1 MRRMRPANA
10 GTADGVRTFLLL
22 PNQAQKMKDQT
33 SVPFRHSL
41 AALSAALLS
50 TSLFS
55 QTLVNETEHAES
67 PVVLNTFVVSTT
79 RTPHDPAGIPGSV
92 TLLTPAEWERSQ
104 TPALVDLF
112 RSLPGVAAVST
123 GAAGAQTSL
132 FFRGSAPHQTLFL
145 VDGVRVN
152 DRGAFYQNFLGGADL
167 ANLGR
172 VEVLR
177 GPQSV
182 LYGGSAMGGV
192 ISIETLRGS
201 GDPTL
206 RLDAEAG
213 SFETLSGSA
222 ALSGSSGVLG
232 YSASASRFE
241 TANDRPENDFDS
253 TEFSARLDW
262 EDSNYPGL
270 EFGATVR
277 GMESTYDEPGSRGP
291 FPFTG
296 VLDFEQLLATAF
308 AKYETGPMR
317 ARLILAHQD
326 REYSFT
332 SIYGSTPVESRRRVV
347 DFQVTLD
354 AGDSLEVTG
363 GVNFEPSRQE
373 TPGELKKEK
382 LRAGFV
388 SAVWDASES
397 TSVVLGARHDD
408 FDSVGGHT
416 TWRAGV
422 SHTVISSG
430 TILRAMAGTAF
441 TAPSL
446 DDRYGNLAFFQPASP
461 DIQPERSKGWEAGI
475 EQPLAGGRGR
485 VTATWFSNR
494 YRNLFGFDPDT
505 FATINVGRA
514 SSTGVEL
521 AGEFTPCE
529 NVRVL
534 AGYTWTDAEDSSNG
548 SQLPRRP
555 SHSANIDT
563 TWEAT
568 TALTLGAGV
577 RWVADRVDVGAV
589 DLPDYA
595 TVRVH
600 ASWQATPRVR
610 AHVRVENLFNR
621 DYEEV
626 AGYPALGIGAFGG
639 LTISF

>member
-10 GTADGVRTFLLL
+10 GDADGVRTFLLL
-22 PNQAQKMKDQT
+22 PNQAQKMKDLIK
-33 SVPFRHSL
+33 VPRRHSL
-41 AALSAALLS
+41 AALFAAVFATGLS
-50 TSLFS
+50 S
-55 QTLVNETEHAES
+55 QTVVNEIAGTEN
-67 PVVLNTFVVSTT
+67 PVVLDAFVVTTT
-79 RTPHDPAGIPGSV
+79 RTPHDPADIPGSV
-92 TLLTPAEWERSQ
+92 TLLTPAEWARSQ
-104 TPALVDLF
+104 TPGLADLL
-112 RSLPGVAAVST
+112 RDLPGVAVVSS
-123 GAAGAQTSL
+123 GAAGAQTAL
-132 FFRGSAPHQTLFL
+132 FLRGSAPHQTLFL

-201 GDPTL
+201 GAPSL
-206 RLDAEAG
+206 RLDAEGG
-213 SFETLSGSA
+213 SFETLGGSA

-241 TANDRPENDFDS
+241 TANDRPGNDFDS

-262 EDSNYPGL
+262 ADSNYPGL
-270 EFGATVR
+270 EFGGTVR
-277 GMESTYDEPGSRGP
+277 GMESTYDEPGARGP

-296 VLDFEQLLATAF
+296 VLDFEQTLATAF
-308 AKYETGPMR
+308 AKYRTGAVR

-332 SIYGSTPVESRRRVV
+332 SVFGSTPVESRRRVV
-347 DFQVTLD
+347 DFQVTVD
-354 AGDSLEVTG
+354 ARETLEITAG
-363 GVNFEPSRQE
+363 ANFEPSRQE
-373 TPGELKKEK
+373 TPGDLKKEK
-382 LRAGFV
+382 LRAAFV
-388 SAVWDASES
+388 SALWRTSES

-408 FDSVGGHT
+408 FDSVGGHA
-416 TWRAGV
+416 TWRAGIV
-422 SHTVISSG
+422 HTVASSG
-430 TILRAMAGTAF
+430 TILRAMAGTSF

-446 DDRYGNLAFFQPASP
+446 DDRYGNVAFFQPASP
-461 DIQPERSKGWEAGI
+461 DIRPERSRGWEAGV
-475 EQPLAGGRGR
+475 EQPLAGGRGS
-485 VTATWFSNR
+485 VTATWFANR
-494 YRNLFGFDPDT
+494 YRDLFGFDPDT
-505 FATINVGRA
+505 FATTNVGRA
-514 SSTGVEL
+514 SAEGVEL
-521 AGEFTPCE
+521 TGIYSPVEG
-529 NVRVL
+529 VRVI
-534 AGYTWTDAEDSSNG
+534 AGYTWTDAEDSSDG

-555 SHSANIDT
+555 GHSASLDA

-568 TALTLGAGV
+568 TALTVGAGV

-600 ASWQATPRVR
+600 AAWQATPRLR
-610 AHVRVENLFNR
+610 AHVRVENLFDR
-621 DYEEV
+621 EYEEI

-639 LTISF
+639 LTLEF

>member
-1 MRRMRPANA
+1 
-10 GTADGVRTFLLL
+10 
-22 PNQAQKMKDQT
+22 MKDLIK
-33 SVPFRHSL
+33 VPLRHPL
-41 AALSAALLS
+41 AALAALFATAAS
-50 TSLFS
+50 S
-55 QTLVNETEHAES
+55 QTVVNESDTTE
-67 PVVLNTFVVSTT
+67 PVVLASYVVTTT
-79 RTPHDPAGIPGSV
+79 RTPHDPSHLPGSV
-92 TLLTPAEWERSQ
+92 TLLTPRSWERTQ
-104 TPALVDLF
+104 TAGLVELL
-112 RSLPGVAAVST
+112 RPLPGVAAVST
-123 GAAGAQTSL
+123 GASGAQTSL
-132 FFRGSAPHQTLFL
+132 FLRGSAPHQTLFL

-192 ISIETLRGS
+192 ISIETLRGEGAPS
-201 GDPTL
+201 G

-213 SFETLSGSA
+213 SFETLRGSA
-222 ALSGSSGVLG
+222 ALAGASGALG

-241 TANDRPENDFDS
+241 TANDRPGNDFDS
-253 TEFSARLDW
+253 TEWSARLDW
-262 EDSNYPGL
+262 ADASRPGL

-277 GMESTYDEPGSRGP
+277 AMESTYDEPGARGP

-296 VLDFEQLLATAF
+296 VLDFEQTLATAF
-308 AKYETGPMR
+308 ARYTAGPVR

-332 SIYGSTPVESRRRVV
+332 SIYGSTPVEGRRRVV
-347 DFQVTLD
+347 DFQATVDPSD
-354 AGDSLEVTG
+354 AVEVTAG
-363 GVNFEPSRQE
+363 ANFEPSQQE
-373 TPGELKKEK
+373 TPGELKKEE

-388 SAVWDASES
+388 SALWKASGH

-408 FDSVGGHT
+408 FDSVGGHA
-416 TWRAGV
+416 TWRAGLT
-422 SHTVISSG
+422 HTVPSTG
-430 TILRAMAGTAF
+430 TILRAMMGTSF

-461 DIQPERSKGWEAGI
+461 GIQPERSKGWEAGV
-475 EQPLAGGRGR
+475 EQPFAGDRGR
-485 VTATWFSNR
+485 VSATFFSNR
-494 YRNLFGFDPDT
+494 YRELFGFDPDT

-514 SSTGVEL
+514 SAKGIEL
-521 AGEFTPCE
+521 AGEFTPCDG
-529 NVRVL
+529 VRVL
-534 AGYTWTDAEDSSNG
+534 AGYTWTDAEDSSDG

-555 SHSANIDT
+555 GHSGSID
-563 TWEAT
+563 AT
-568 TALTLGAGV
+568 CQATAALTLGAGV

-600 ASWQATPRVR
+600 AAWQATPRLR
-610 AHVRVENLFNR
+610 AHARIENLFDR

-639 LTISF
+639 VTMEF